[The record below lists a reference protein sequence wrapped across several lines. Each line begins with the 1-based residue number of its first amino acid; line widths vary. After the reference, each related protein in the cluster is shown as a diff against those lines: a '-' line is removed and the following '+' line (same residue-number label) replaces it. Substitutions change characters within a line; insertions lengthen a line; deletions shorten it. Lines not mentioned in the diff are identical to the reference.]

1 MPKKKKLSHEV
12 IAELRAKLKW
22 LRSRMNYERKRSYMY
37 GYNKCVKELGK
48 PIKPPKVKVVKEVRK
63 VTKEVTVP
71 IQRGRGEFADMVSDT
86 IVVSRFCAESGIH
99 ITIFPILLA
108 ILTVENPTLPKL
120 KQFGWDYSVLRY
132 RMQYLEQEGWVEVF
146 RNSTKAMTIVPS
158 LKGQKLFSSF
168 KEYYG
173 ENTGTKRR
181 RSIDS

>member
-12 IAELRAKLKW
+12 IAELRAKIK
-22 LRSRMNYERKRSYMY
+22 SMNLNLHRIRKQYYMY

-48 PIKPPKVKVVKEVRK
+48 PIKPPKIKKVKVVKK

-108 ILTVENPTLPKL
+108 ILTLETPTLPKL

-173 ENTGTKRR
+173 NSKRKP
-181 RSIDS
+181 D